1 MLTYALVCSRMLTY
15 AHVCRQVG
23 HPTVWPAATFETF
36 EAYGGIDGHG
46 YFNNCIATN
55 AWDVNNTIKKTGA
68 KVCQQLVKHASS

>member
-1 MLTYALVCSRMLTY
+1 
-15 AHVCRQVG
+15 
-23 HPTVWPAATFETF
+23 VWPAATFETF